1 MVGAGLWDWLRG
13 YVIIRVEGRAP
24 ERFVNMA
31 AAYRVELADVTM
43 LGPGMMLVR
52 TSVDGY
58 RQLGPVLRAS
68 GCRAAIEERVGAAF
82 IVARLLRR
90 RFLVLGA
97 VLFLAVLYGSS
108 SVLWTIEVAGA
119 ESPEREQILQVLQ
132 AMGVRRWTFRHR
144 VDCDAIRREITRSLL
159 QLAWVG
165 VELRGTMLTVRVAP
179 KVAPEIPEGPVDIAA
194 SADAVIA
201 RLILLAG
208 DAVVHEGDT
217 VVRGQIMV
225 VGRAGPSAGDSPV
238 HARALVQ
245 GRVWRAGQARIPLT
259 IEQRIRTGRTADQYV
274 LRLARAELRLGRTGR
289 FEAYDSE
296 QFCRT
301 LVSGRD
307 DGSLVEVIR
316 IRRHELH
323 VELIRLSREQ
333 AYSAAHDLALS
344 AAMSQVPGE
353 ARVIR
358 LSEEVSDESLEP
370 RAVDVRIV
378 VETLEEIGVPQARKS
393 ASLPAG

>member
-333 AYSAAHDLALS
+333 AYSVAHDLALS

>member
-24 ERFVNMA
+24 ARFVNMA
-31 AAYRVELADVTM
+31 AAYRIELADVTM

-52 TSVDGY
+52 TSVDGF
-58 RQLGPVLRAS
+58 RRLGPVLRAS

-82 IVARLLRR
+82 IMARLLRR
-90 RFLVLGA
+90 RLLVLGA

-108 SVLWTIEVAGA
+108 SVLWTIEVVGA
-119 ESPEREQILQVLQ
+119 ESPEREQVLQVLQ
-132 AMGVRRWTFRHR
+132 AMGVRRWAFRHK

-165 VELRGTMLTVRVAP
+165 VELRGTMLTVRVVP
-179 KVAPEIPEGPVDIAA
+179 KVAPEIPEGPIDIAA

-208 DAVVHEGDT
+208 DAVVREGDT

-225 VGRAGPSAGDSPV
+225 IGRPGPGAGDGPI

-259 IEQRIRTGRTADQYV
+259 IDQKIRTGRTADQYV

-296 QFCRT
+296 QSCKT
-301 LVSGRD
+301 LVPGRD
-307 DGSLVEVIR
+307 GGSLVEVIR

-323 VELIRLSREQ
+323 VELIHLSREQ
-333 AYSAAHDLALS
+333 AYSVARDLALS
-344 AAMSQVPGE
+344 AAMSQVPAQ

-358 LSEEVSDESLEP
+358 ISEDVSDESLEP
-370 RAVDVRIV
+370 RSVDVRIV
-378 VETLEEIGVPQARKS
+378 IETLEEIGVPQVRMS
-393 ASLPAG
+393 ASLPAR

>member
-393 ASLPAG
+393 ASLPAR

>member
-1 MVGAGLWDWLRG
+1 
-13 YVIIRVEGRAP
+13 
-24 ERFVNMA
+24 
-31 AAYRVELADVTM
+31 
-43 LGPGMMLVR
+43 
-52 TSVDGY
+52 
-58 RQLGPVLRAS
+58 
-68 GCRAAIEERVGAAF
+68 
-82 IVARLLRR
+82 
-90 RFLVLGA
+90 
-97 VLFLAVLYGSS
+97 
-108 SVLWTIEVAGA
+108 
-119 ESPEREQILQVLQ
+119 
-132 AMGVRRWTFRHR
+132 
-144 VDCDAIRREITRSLL
+144 
-159 QLAWVG
+159 
-165 VELRGTMLTVRVAP
+165 
-179 KVAPEIPEGPVDIAA
+179 
-194 SADAVIA
+194 
-201 RLILLAG
+201 
-208 DAVVHEGDT
+208 
-217 VVRGQIMV
+217 MV

-245 GRVWRAGQARIPLT
+245 GRVWRAGQERIPLT
-259 IEQRIRTGRTADQYV
+259 IDQRIRTGRTADQYV
-274 LRLARAELRLGRTGR
+274 LRLARAELRLCRTGR

>member
-1 MVGAGLWDWLRG
+1 LWDWLRG

>member
-179 KVAPEIPEGPVDIAA
+179 KVAPEIPEGPIDIAA
-194 SADAVIA
+194 STDAVIA

>member
-132 AMGVRRWTFRHR
+132 AMGVRRWTFRHS